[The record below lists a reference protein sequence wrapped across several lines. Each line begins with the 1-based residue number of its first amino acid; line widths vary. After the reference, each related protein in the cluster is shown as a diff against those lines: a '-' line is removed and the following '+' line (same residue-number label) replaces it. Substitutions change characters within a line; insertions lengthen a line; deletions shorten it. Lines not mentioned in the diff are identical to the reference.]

1 MKRWATTESRAS
13 AVAARQKKIL
23 AAKTAR
29 QTRKRTL
36 VDLVLDQ
43 LRMQGADRP
52 ARAFVAVLPFDPTL
66 DLRHVPDHGVRRARH
81 AAREPLERPVD
92 VDLYGAEP
100 ARRHAHLLPADHLR
114 RALVLDAKGAL
125 VRGRV
130 LVDHRPARAHRE
142 REFQQSHRA
151 DDI

>member
-36 VDLVLDQ
+36 VDLALDQ

-66 DLRHVPDHGVRRARH
+66 DLRHVPDHVVSRALH
-81 AAREPLERPVD
+81 AAVLPRERPD
-92 VDLYGAEP
+92 DFDHNCAEP
-100 ARRHAHLLPADHLR
+100 ARRFLNLP
-114 RALVLDAKGAL
+114 
-125 VRGRV
+125 
-130 LVDHRPARAHRE
+130 PT
-142 REFQQSHRA
+142 
-151 DDI
+151 